1 MQTDAQKLQAIE
13 TSLRRWHT
21 RLTIASN
28 KVAKFEKQ
36 RRRLQL
42 QMLTPNQP
50 AIAVVK
56 VKAGKVT
63 AVEPPKPLI
72 VAYDDPDLI
81 EKATAALDAIT
92 KQDDPFAIPPELN
105 RADPLIAEKM
115 TAARKKAEEAA
126 RHAMPL
132 ADKAAAAYIKRKK

>member
-28 KVAKFEKQ
+28 KVAKLEKQ
-36 RRRLQL
+36 RRRLMLSPRSVAKTVAEMTAPPGQ
-42 QMLTPNQP
+42 LTPRQ
-50 AIAVVK
+50 
-56 VKAGKVT
+56 KAQ
-63 AVEPPKPLI
+63 VETDHLSE
-72 VAYDDPDLI
+72 A
-81 EKATAALDAIT
+81 EFT
-92 KQDDPFAIPPELN
+92 KLAERDDPFAIPPELN

-115 TAARKKAEEAA
+115 TAARKKAEAAA